1 MFKLFWRKEKPV
13 KAQAKPAIKV
23 PPPRPSRSRPAPL
36 VHEPPP
42 LPEVHEDHDESAWS
56 QWEESQFQLDSQMGQ
71 LSPADSVRVKE
82 GRPSEVGDLDP
93 FSRIGKNDR

>member
-1 MFKLFWRKEKPV
+1 MFKLFRRKETPAKP
-13 KAQAKPAIKV
+13 QGKPAIKV

-36 VHEPPP
+36 VQEPPP

-56 QWEESQFQLDSQMGQ
+56 LWEESQFQLDSQLGA
-71 LSPADSVRVKE
+71 LSPTDSVRVRE
-82 GRPSEVGDLDP
+82 GRPSEVGELDP